1 MTDAESFWQP
11 DAVRTAAGGGRWLHR
26 PVDPTSPAAPL
37 SGLSTDSRS
46 VSPGQVFLALRG
58 EHFDGHDFLTEALAR
73 GAGMLI
79 VQSPP
84 TDLAAPAPGLHVLLV
99 DDTVKALT
107 RLATAY
113 RRSLKTTHFIAVTG
127 SSGKTT
133 TKQMLLA
140 VLGQRFRVSA
150 SRKSFNNHI
159 GVPLTVLG
167 AISRD
172 QYVICEVGTNHPGEI
187 AALTSIIEP
196 DIGIITS
203 VGRVHLE
210 GLGSIEGVA
219 NEKAALLAGLA
230 PGGWA
235 AVCIDEPAICPH
247 VERVARGITFGFTA
261 QADLRIN
268 ECTVDDDGTSFSL
281 GDRSRWHIALH
292 GRHHASNACA
302 AIAVGRR
309 CGIDDAHIQAGLH
322 LIEPPEMRFVRQQ
335 LGTVTLFDDSY
346 NANPDSMAASIDT
359 FRQLGPAPARRVAI
373 LGDMLELG
381 SHSQLAHLA
390 IAGQL
395 AAQAGQDERL
405 IDVVAFVGPEMKAA
419 ADEMRMACADRLVE
433 HFGTLHHD
441 DVDSIVSLV
450 HEGDCVLIKGS
461 RGMRLERVAQA
472 LRDRFLPTTAAIP
485 ARRAT
490 NAP

>member
-1 MTDAESFWQP
+1 MTDAGSFWQP

-26 PVDPTSPAAPL
+26 PLDTSSPAAPL

-46 VSPGQVFLALRG
+46 IERGQVFLALRG
-58 EHFDGHDFLTEALAR
+58 ERFDGHAFLSEALER
-73 GAGMLI
+73 GAAMLI

-84 TDLAAPAPGLHVLLV
+84 ADLPAPPPGLHVLLV
-99 DDTVKALT
+99 DDTLKALT

-113 RRSLKTTHFIAVTG
+113 RRALKTTHFIAITG

-140 VLGQRFRVSA
+140 VLAQRFRVCA

-167 AISRD
+167 TSSRD

-210 GLGSIEGVA
+210 GLGSVEGVA
-219 NEKAALLAGLA
+219 NEKAALLGGLA

-235 AVCIDEPAICPH
+235 AVCIDEPAIGPH
-247 VERVARGITFGFTA
+247 VERVARGITFGFA
-261 QADLRIN
+261 PQADLRIT
-268 ECTVDDDGTSFSL
+268 ECTVTDQGTAFLLS
-281 GDRSRWHIALH
+281 DRSRWRIPLH

-309 CGIDDAHIQAGLH
+309 CGLDEAHIQAGLL
-322 LIEPPEMRFVRQQ
+322 LIEPPEMRFVREQI
-335 LGTVTLFDDSY
+335 GTVTLFDDTY
-346 NANPDSMAASIDT
+346 NANPDSMAASIST

-381 SHSQLAHLA
+381 SHSRMAHLA
-390 IAGQL
+390 IAHHL
-395 AAQAGQDERL
+395 AAQAPHDERL
-405 IDVVAFVGPEMKAA
+405 IDVVVFVGREMKTA
-419 ADEMRMACADRLVE
+419 ADEMRMAGNDRRVE
-433 HFGTLHHD
+433 HFGTLTDEDVHHL
-441 DVDSIVSLV
+441 VELV

-461 RGMRLERVAQA
+461 RGMHLERVVHA
-472 LRDRFLPTTAAIP
+472 LRERFAPTHASVGTEQ
-485 ARRAT
+485 AT
-490 NAP
+490 NGL